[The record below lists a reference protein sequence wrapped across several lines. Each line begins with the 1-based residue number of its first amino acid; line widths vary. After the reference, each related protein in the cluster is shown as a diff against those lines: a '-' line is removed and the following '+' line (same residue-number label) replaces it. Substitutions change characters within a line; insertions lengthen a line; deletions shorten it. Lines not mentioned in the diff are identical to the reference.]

1 MDDIK
6 LEDFLEYVT
15 NPRLPFNQ
23 EEKEEE
29 EVNENYTNKIINTI
43 INNIIT
49 KNVRK

>member
-1 MDDIK
+1 MDNIQ

-23 EEKEEE
+23 EEKEE
-29 EVNENYTNKIINTI
+29 VNENYTNRIINNI

-49 KNVRK
+49 ENVRK

>member
-1 MDDIK
+1 MNDVK
-6 LEDFLEYVT
+6 LENFLEYVT

-23 EEKEEE
+23 EEK

-49 KNVRK
+49 ENVHK